1 MMRGL
6 ALHYAGSALLALV
19 HYAALGVAAALAW
32 IYGRRLT
39 SRIAYRTALEQTVF
53 SIGIGLG
60 AIAYLVMLLG
70 MLHLLYAPVLATLL
84 AFGALLC
91 APLRRECLKQP
102 GECLKRLEIRA
113 FLQESRASI
122 TGICIAAVLLL
133 PLLALPLYPP
143 TEWDATALHLAAAK
157 IYITEHALVFTPF
170 LRYPVFPQT
179 AQMLF
184 TAALMLGDDLLAQLT
199 EWLMLGVLAAAVAA
213 CGERYLT
220 RRAGWWGAA
229 LLLSSPIVLR
239 IGSAAYVDI
248 GLALYVF
255 LGCYAFWNWLESKQR
270 SWIALA
276 GVLLGLAF
284 SVKYPALFFILLL
297 APYAFIAGKG
307 NERWRAPLL
316 MCGAAFA
323 VALPWLARNFYYTRN
338 PLFPFYYG
346 LFAPFFGYGRWSP
359 EYLGWL
365 LDDKPGRGVERTL
378 AGLFRLPWELTTNIK
393 IFEAE
398 TTLSPLYLLL
408 LPVTILAAV
417 WSRSVRRLLFAA
429 ASFTLFW
436 WATYQIVR
444 YLFPA
449 LPLLSLAAAGA
460 VDELSRRM
468 AWIRNIASRR
478 AWAATVGAALLLP
491 GWGYAS
497 KRLLEKGP
505 PPASEG
511 GRDLYITLRLPTYPL
526 YQFLN
531 RRYGRDYTV
540 YSLYDENMFYFA
552 DGRMMG
558 DWFGPGGFDPIIER
572 LNDGEA
578 LYGELHRLGADHL
591 ILDLTGTGSPMPNDE
606 AFRTRFRLLM
616 VRAHSALFDMTDR
629 RIERVIGANLLAD
642 PGFEAET
649 EPGADAAGWVRYGGA
664 QIDRTM
670 SYSGNAAAVC
680 SGTADFLLQ
689 KVEVLPGAI
698 YSLRYAALA
707 ETDAVSARLQID
719 WFGES
724 RIEIGWDMQ
733 VVDLGREWK
742 VFETDMIA
750 PPGAAYGIVHLRLQ
764 SGGRARFDEVS
775 LSTVTF
781 QEER

>member
-1 MMRGL
+1 MRGL
-6 ALHYAGSALLALV
+6 ALHYTPGALLALV
-19 HYAALGVAAALAW
+19 HYAALAVAAALAW

-39 SRIAYRTALEQTVF
+39 SRIAYKTTLEQAVF
-53 SIGIGLG
+53 SIAIGLG

-70 MLHLLYAPVLATLL
+70 MLHLLYAPAAATLFAL
-84 AFGALLC
+84 GALLC
-91 APLRRECLKQP
+91 APFKFLKQP
-102 GECLKRLEIRA
+102 GECLKQLEIPA
-113 FLQESRASI
+113 FLHKRRASI
-122 TGICIAAVLLL
+122 TKICIAAALFS

-184 TAALMLGDDLLAQLT
+184 TAVLLFGSDLLAQLMH
-199 EWLMLGVLAAAVAA
+199 WLMLGVLAAAVAA

-248 GLALYVF
+248 GLTLYVF
-255 LGCYAFWNWLESKQR
+255 LGCYAFWNWIESKDR
-270 SWIALA
+270 KWIILA

-323 VALPWLARNFYYTRN
+323 VAMPWLARNFYYTRN

-346 LFAPFFGYGRWSP
+346 LFAPFFGYGRWSQ

-378 AGLFRLPWELTTNIK
+378 AGLFRLPWELTTNIG

-398 TTLSPLYLLL
+398 ATLSPLYLLL
-408 LPVTILAAV
+408 LPSTILAAV
-417 WSRSVRRLLFAA
+417 WSRGVRRLLFAA

-449 LPLLSLAAAGA
+449 LPLLSLAATGA

-468 AWIRNIASRR
+468 AWIRNMASRR
-478 AWAATVGAALLLP
+478 AWAAAVGAALLLP

-497 KRLLEKGP
+497 KRLLEKGL
-505 PPASEG
+505 PPASEAA
-511 GRDLYITLRLPTYPL
+511 RDLYITIRQPTYPL

-531 RRYGRDYTV
+531 KRYGRDYTV
-540 YSLYDENMFYFA
+540 YSLHDENMFYFA
-552 DGRMMG
+552 DGRMIG
-558 DWFGPGGFDPIIER
+558 DWFGPGSFDPIIER

-578 LYGELHRLGADHL
+578 LYGELQRLGADHL
-591 ILDLTGTGSPMPNDE
+591 ILDVTGTGIPMPQDE
-606 AFRTRFRLLM
+606 AFRNRFRLLM
-616 VRAHSALFDMTDR
+616 VRAYSALFDMTDR

-642 PGFEAET
+642 PGFEAT
-649 EPGADAAGWVRYGGA
+649 MAPGPENDDAGWMRYGAA

-680 SGTADFLLQ
+680 NGAVDGLRQ
-689 KVEVLPGAI
+689 RVAVLPGAI

-707 ETDAVSARLQID
+707 ETDGVSARLQID
-719 WFGES
+719 WMGED
-724 RIEIGWDMQ
+724 RIGIGKDVQ

-750 PPGAAYGIVHLRLQ
+750 PKGAAYGIVHLGLQ

-775 LSTVTF
+775 FSSVTF